1 MKRTAI
7 ALALLLLA
15 TPAGAATIADVQKTY
30 DAGDFAA
37 ALSQVLPGATRV
49 EPQGDATHGA
59 LLLAADL
66 RLR

>member
-1 MKRTAI
+1 MHLPLVRPAVCGVGG
-7 ALALLLLA
+7 ALGHL
-15 TPAGAATIADVQKTY
+15 VQLRSR
-30 DAGDFAA
+30 FAA
-37 ALSQVLPGATRV
+37 VLNQVLPGATRV